1 MTTRQYITKS
11 GDTFEWE
18 ETPEVVA
25 AVKKLHETITNN
37 KQTMPVEITELPQ
50 IVKFICLQMLNL
62 IRRFFAPSEKIDLE
76 DGNVFVFAN
85 KILELQERVEKLEV
99 ENVELTNA
107 LYECENRMEAKIDSI
122 HPVIYNIS
130 ERNNALQN
138 YSLGDK

>member
-1 MTTRQYITKS
+1 MTER
-11 GDTFEWE
+11 TFVDSKGNQWSWE

-85 KILELQERVEKLEV
+85 KILELQERVEKLEG